1 MSSEN
6 SVAVSVICIA
16 YNHEK
21 YIEQCLKSV
30 VSQKT
35 NFKFEVIVHDDAST
49 DNTAQ
54 IIKKYELQYPE
65 IIKPVYQKKNIY
77 SDPDVDFSR
86 TLISYATG
94 EYITFCE
101 TDDYWCNDYKL
112 QKQFDIMENN
122 KNLSVCFHKTATLD
136 EETGVLDN
144 EWIFWK
150 GRRFKGAGLYSQ
162 KELLYLNIAPVSAMF
177 YRKENFMFVHNTGLK
192 YGDMV
197 HLLDLALKGEG
208 YCIDEVMSVYRKN
221 VPYSLMTVRNA
232 GVKNYNAGIN
242 HGIKIFE
249 YFNEKSNYKFKDI
262 FEELIKEEKKK
273 LISFSLENVSISSN
287 EKILIYGSGVFA
299 RVCYAEMLDRGY
311 SIEAFV
317 VTSAKADRYM
327 GLPLISISDIEDKN
341 SKIIIA
347 AGKKAR
353 IEIEKSLRESGFKN
367 FKTVIY
373 ESEE

>member
-86 TLISYATG
+86 TLMSYATG
-94 EYITFCE
+94 KYITFCE
-101 TDDYWCNDYKL
+101 ADDYWCNDYKL
-112 QKQFDIMENN
+112 QKQFDIMESN

-221 VPYSLMTVRNA
+221 VPSSLMTVRNA
-232 GVKNYNAGIN
+232 SVKNYNAGIN

-249 YFNEKSNYKFKDI
+249 YFNEKSN
-262 FEELIKEEKKK
+262 
-273 LISFSLENVSISSN
+273 
-287 EKILIYGSGVFA
+287 
-299 RVCYAEMLDRGY
+299 
-311 SIEAFV
+311 
-317 VTSAKADRYM
+317 
-327 GLPLISISDIEDKN
+327 
-341 SKIIIA
+341 
-347 AGKKAR
+347 
-353 IEIEKSLRESGFKN
+353 
-367 FKTVIY
+367 
-373 ESEE
+373 